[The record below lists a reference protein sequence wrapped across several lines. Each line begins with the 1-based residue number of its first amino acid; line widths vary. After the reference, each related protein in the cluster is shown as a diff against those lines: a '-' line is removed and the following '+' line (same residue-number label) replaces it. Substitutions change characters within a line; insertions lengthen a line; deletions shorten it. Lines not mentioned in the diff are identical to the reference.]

1 MDAVIEIVNPH
12 VSIESSFEGIMLL
25 LERAGRVCYRSE
37 DKIGDGT
44 ADGFVRGIIRR
55 GHESV
60 IEHASISVRIV
71 CDRSCSHQLVRHR
84 LAAYSQESQRFCD
97 YGKKGCQVICPP
109 DIGLPP
115 GTYSVVNL
123 GGDAGWRVWDDH
135 GIIKPNAVQLIWLRS
150 VIGSYNEYL
159 DLRGFKIKPEDARS
173 VLPNAV
179 KTEVFSTF
187 NLRVWRHI
195 FKERAL
201 NPHAQW
207 QIRGIFRDLLDKFA
221 KELPAV
227 FGDLPDHG
235 DVDIKV

>member
-1 MDAVIEIVNPH
+1 MIEIVQPH
-12 VSIESSFEGIMLL
+12 VTIESSFEGIMPL

-37 DKIGDGT
+37 DKIGDDT
-44 ADGFVRGIIRR
+44 ADGFIRGIIRR

-60 IEHASISVRIV
+60 IEHASVSVRII

-84 LAAYSQESQRFCD
+84 LAAYSQESQRYCD

-109 DIGLPP
+109 DIGLPT
-115 GTYSVVNL
+115 GTYSMVNL
-123 GGDAGWRVWDDH
+123 GGDAGWQIWFDK
-135 GIIKPNAVQLIWLRS
+135 GLILTKPNLVQRTWLRS
-150 VIGSYNEYL
+150 VHTAYEDYM
-159 DLRGFKIKPEDARS
+159 DLRTAKIKPEDARS

-201 NPHAQW
+201 NSHAQW

-235 DVDIKV
+235 DIDIEL

>member
-1 MDAVIEIVNPH
+1 VIEIVKPH
-12 VSIESSFEGIMLL
+12 VTIESSFEGIMPL
-25 LERAGRVCYRSE
+25 LERAGRTCYRSE

-44 ADGFVRGIIRR
+44 ADGFIRGIMRR

-60 IEHASISVRIV
+60 IEHATVSVRIV

-84 LAAYSQESQRFCD
+84 LAAYSQESQRYCD

-115 GTYSVVNL
+115 GTYDAFNF
-123 GGDAGWRVWDDH
+123 GGGVGWEIMSGRKR
-135 GIIKPNAVQLIWLRS
+135 IKLSPVQFTWVRS
-150 VIGSYNEYL
+150 VSLSYDDYIS
-159 DLRGFKIKPEDARS
+159 LRLAKIKPEDARS

-235 DVDIKV
+235 DIDIKV